1 MQRGLSKENYD
12 DWIKAI
18 KLTKNTN
25 TEANV
30 KLYLEKITKK
40 GHIVD
45 IPCFIDSDAVK
56 KSSEFTFQ
64 RALQEKDLGILQ
76 ILASMNKNLNKGRFM
91 YGGFR
96 TSDIAIA
103 AKEGNLNVIKI
114 LAPIT
119 KYPNSGNLTYQS
131 ESGYQTPM
139 HEAAYEGHLDVLK
152 FLMIRNSMFP
162 QMDLLHFIVLPKED
176 ILMYSKFWLQ

>member
-1 MQRGLSKENYD
+1 MRYYAKTYKS
-12 DWIKAI
+12 W
-18 KLTKNTN
+18 KN
-25 TEANV
+25 A
-30 KLYLEKITKK
+30 LEVVISFT
-40 GHIVD
+40 IRV
-45 IPCFIDSDAVK
+45 
-56 KSSEFTFQ
+56 SEFGVLIFG
-64 RALQEKDLGILQ
+64 RSNGLNISGFRIILISGLQHC
-76 ILASMNKNLNKGRFM
+76 M
-91 YGGFR
+91 YGYR

-114 LAPIT
+114 LAHIT

-139 HEAAYEGHLDVLK
+139 HEAAYEGHLHVLK

-162 QMDLLHFIVLPKED
+162 QMDLIHFIVLPKED

>member
-1 MQRGLSKENYD
+1 
-12 DWIKAI
+12 
-18 KLTKNTN
+18 
-25 TEANV
+25 
-30 KLYLEKITKK
+30 
-40 GHIVD
+40 
-45 IPCFIDSDAVK
+45 
-56 KSSEFTFQ
+56 
-64 RALQEKDLGILQ
+64 
-76 ILASMNKNLNKGRFM
+76 M
-91 YGGFR
+91 YGYR

-103 AKEGNLNVIKI
+103 PKEGNLNVIKI

-152 FLMIRNSMFP
+152 FLMIRNSMSCSMFP
-162 QMDLLHFIVLPKED
+162 QMDHFIVLPKED

>member
-1 MQRGLSKENYD
+1 M
-12 DWIKAI
+12 IKPEFGRWCLI
-18 KLTKNTN
+18 LMLWKNHLN
-25 TEANV
+25 FWKDLN
-30 KLYLEKITKK
+30 I
-40 GHIVD
+40 H
-45 IPCFIDSDAVK
+45 S
-56 KSSEFTFQ
+56 KSS
-64 RALQEKDLGILQ
+64 ALQEKDLGILQ
-76 ILASMNKNLNKGRFM
+76 ILASMNINPNKGRFM
-91 YGGFR
+91 YGYR